1 MSGIFGFGIE
11 NLKYVNRLKRRV
23 FYCIISLVIIINIF
37 ISTALNLYKISAL
50 NEEKN
55 FVVVDLKVDTPQE
68 AKEKLEDVFWSLKGV
83 HQVIYHSK
91 EQSFRDLQEQLNIS
105 IPMKD
110 NPLTDSFIVYLK
122 GNKSLEQIREA
133 IEDQEVVKEVFQDVE
148 YAKQIQKNKEAYTM
162 LSYVAGGAALLLFVL
177 LIYLFKV
184 AAALDFFNCINV
196 IRDDKY
202 NLGRAKRRN
211 LIPFTLSAL
220 LGQVIFF
227 NIYVLV
233 RKNFIYHQSDFFLL
247 EYWNSF
253 LWHGAF
259 FLVLNVVVWVLPISL
274 AGIDGERE

>member
-37 ISTALNLYKISAL
+37 ISTALNLYKMSAL

-91 EQSFRDLQEQLNIS
+91 EQNFRDLQEQLNIS